1 MSSDSKR
8 HCCMCNTCNGKFVNI
23 KTFRLHCKNAHDE
36 HINNLADVQNFSDVD
51 HLYNLQK
58 SQDKDVYQTPLFDGS
73 SRTVFDA
80 IAEHMLIFSTN
91 NGMSKAALTECLQHE
106 KHILPQPNLLP
117 ATYKEALNIIK
128 PLLMP
133 IIQYKCCINDCKC
146 FPINDDVRNCSVC
159 NELLHYKDSNR
170 CRKTY
175 NYMPVVP
182 RINRWYGTKNLAKL
196 IHADKVKINGQLS
209 DYTDGKIFIDQM
221 KHGIFKDSDV
231 SSCVPLALFTDGVNP
246 NKNTAALKSMWPI
259 ILTWIT
265 LPQDIRYVLGPMMLL
280 GIVPGHGRKE
290 PKSLDP
296 YISILVDELLVNM
309 ESKMYDSHK
318 EAPVTVKIALLQY
331 LCDIPA
337 FSKLLHLSGQAA
349 LRSCV
354 FCKEDGVRSNT
365 LNKTLHVCNRQ
376 FLPADSPLRLDSKS
390 FAIKSAVNSTRPES
404 FTNEEEMAAR
414 REFDQKP
421 NKNQKTNF
429 QKQTGVKGIHPLTS
443 LPYFDRLKQMQ
454 TDGMHTISD
463 VISNILDLISGKTDT
478 IKVRNCEKQYQRF
491 EETWPNMKRK
501 APDAPCVNPSKQRK
515 KTQLPKPKSTPTSL
529 EESPT
534 IPEAPWSLSKLKI
547 KVADKRA
554 GSIEYPKGFDYT
566 PADHFTRQWTLRT
579 MHGKQQFVTYNVA
592 AWCLRGL
599 LGHQQEQTLF
609 QLFTV
614 LSRLVKP
621 TFMKDE
627 IPSLI
632 ADTHLAVALLERD
645 FPLTL
650 QNLTTHLLH
659 HIPEGYNDFG
669 PLYDRWLYPLER
681 ANSWI
686 TRQIV
691 QHGHEES
698 TVMQTYRIY
707 DWSVFNLL
715 SGTVKQETTDRQTS
729 LRRIVKKI
737 CNSEEDLL
745 KTNKHSSKTML
756 PTDHIKIIKEKY
768 CKIFSNSDIE
778 MCDIDPVVESIQTT
792 TRYDK
797 TKRKDIFFATESHQI
812 SARSCD
818 FIIHTRDP
826 SKVFGKIKKLY
837 RHSFR
842 NNVYT
847 WVLLDRFPLAEQCGL
862 FWFSE
867 NKTLMTNLCLLSDIS
882 DPLVSA
888 VEEDN
893 RWFLNV

>member
-58 SQDKDVYQTPLFDGS
+58 SQEKDVYQTPLFDGS
-73 SRTVFDA
+73 SRTIFDA

-182 RINRWYGTKNLAKL
+182 RINRC
-196 IHADKVKINGQLS
+196 
-209 DYTDGKIFIDQM
+209 
-221 KHGIFKDSDV
+221 
-231 SSCVPLALFTDGVNP
+231 CVPLALFTDGVNP

-354 FCKEDGVRSNT
+354 FCKED
-365 LNKTLHVCNRQ
+365 
-376 FLPADSPLRLDSKS
+376 ADSPLRLDSKS
-390 FAIKSAVNSTRPES
+390 FAIKSAINSTRPES

-414 REFDQKP
+414 RSLTKKP

-501 APDAPCVNPSKQRK
+501 APDAPCAKPSKQRK
-515 KTQLPKPKSTPTSL
+515 KTQLPKPKSTP
-529 EESPT
+529 
-534 IPEAPWSLSKLKI
+534 
-547 KVADKRA
+547 
-554 GSIEYPKGFDYT
+554 
-566 PADHFTRQWTLRT
+566 H
-579 MHGKQQFVTYNVA
+579 
-592 AWCLRGL
+592 
-599 LGHQQEQTLF
+599 
-609 QLFTV
+609 
-614 LSRLVKP
+614 
-621 TFMKDE
+621 
-627 IPSLI
+627 
-632 ADTHLAVALLERD
+632 
-645 FPLTL
+645 
-650 QNLTTHLLH
+650 
-659 HIPEGYNDFG
+659 
-669 PLYDRWLYPLER
+669 
-681 ANSWI
+681 
-686 TRQIV
+686 
-691 QHGHEES
+691 
-698 TVMQTYRIY
+698 
-707 DWSVFNLL
+707 
-715 SGTVKQETTDRQTS
+715 
-729 LRRIVKKI
+729 
-737 CNSEEDLL
+737 
-745 KTNKHSSKTML
+745 
-756 PTDHIKIIKEKY
+756 
-768 CKIFSNSDIE
+768 
-778 MCDIDPVVESIQTT
+778 
-792 TRYDK
+792 
-797 TKRKDIFFATESHQI
+797 
-812 SARSCD
+812 
-818 FIIHTRDP
+818 
-826 SKVFGKIKKLY
+826 
-837 RHSFR
+837 
-842 NNVYT
+842 
-847 WVLLDRFPLAEQCGL
+847 
-862 FWFSE
+862 
-867 NKTLMTNLCLLSDIS
+867 
-882 DPLVSA
+882 
-888 VEEDN
+888 
-893 RWFLNV
+893 